1 MAKIPFNVKWTPQIE
16 SGEYKVETRNGVPV
30 KLLFINSHN
39 ARPIIGE
46 LELNGKTVYISTDEN
61 GSWTEGNGENQFDL
75 FIVTPDPELTKFEQ
89 EVRDCI
95 IENLTTHGREMSSTV
110 FIDDETTKKLASELF
125 GLARNQL
132 QIEGLVTMEHLNIAC
147 EAEYQSGLADGKNEA
162 LKDLPR
168 WKKATGKER
177 FNERMIVLAGDNDL
191 WCTNYAEEG
200 EYYISFS
207 GLEKLPKED

>member
-1 MAKIPFNVKWTPQIE
+1 MKVQFDIKYRAQIE

-39 ARPIIGE
+39 AQPIIGE

-75 FIVTPDPELTKFEQ
+75 FIVTPEPELTEFEQ
-89 EVRDCI
+89 SVRDCI

-110 FIDDETTKKLASELF
+110 FIDDDTAKKMATELF

-132 QIEGLVTMEHLNIAC
+132 QKEGLVTMEHLNIAC

-162 LKDLPR
+162 LNDLPR
-168 WKKATGKER
+168 WKKIGRGNNYSSEVKFAINGRYLE
-177 FNERMIVLAGDNDL
+177 MNDTL
-191 WCTNYAEEG
+191 NDVYEVAL
-200 EYYISFS
+200 SN
-207 GLEKLPKED
+207 LEKLPKED